1 MTRTDENRRP
11 VRVLPPAQVTGTAR
25 PLATTHAADRFHRTL
40 SASRRLEPPQE
51 RPQERPRPATEPRAE
66 RSPVRMP
73 LPLVMPPPV
82 DDDIPLPPTVGAGPA
97 FGTDTTLPR
106 GEGRP
111 QERRPPAIEPAAA
124 TDTGRWTEDTA
135 QKIAT
140 LCNRA
145 DASFAHWS
153 VTLPMDAQ
161 VLPETDLVLNLSPY
175 GLALRFR
182 TQSPVSS
189 RLIATHKPRLQALL
203 ARTRGL
209 PQDIDIEVT

>member
-11 VRVLPPAQVTGTAR
+11 VRVLPPAQVAGTAR

-40 SASRRLEPPQE
+40 SASRRIEPP
-51 RPQERPRPATEPRAE
+51 PERPRPAAEPRVE
-66 RSPVRMP
+66 PSPVRMP
-73 LPLVMPPPV
+73 LPFVLPPLL
-82 DDDIPLPPTVGAGPA
+82 DDDTPLPPTGGAGPA
-97 FGTDTTLPR
+97 SGTDTAMPR
-106 GEGRP
+106 GEARA
-111 QERRPPAIEPAAA
+111 QEPRPPAIAPAAA

-161 VLPETDLVLNLSPY
+161 ALPETDLVLSLSPY
-175 GLALRFR
+175 GLSLRFR
-182 TQSPVSS
+182 TQSAVSS

>member
-1 MTRTDENRRP
+1 MTRPDDNRRP
-11 VRVLPPAQVTGTAR
+11 VRVLPPAQVAGTPR
-25 PLATTHAADRFHRTL
+25 PPAATQAADRFHRTL
-40 SASRRLEPPQE
+40 ASARRIEPAP
-51 RPQERPRPATEPRAE
+51 ERPRPAAEPRTE
-66 RSPVRMP
+66 RAPERGA
-73 LPLVMPPPV
+73 
-82 DDDIPLPPTVGAGPA
+82 LPPIDTAP
-97 FGTDTTLPR
+97 GTDTAAPR
-106 GEGRP
+106 DEARTHEP
-111 QERRPPAIEPAAA
+111 RPPAIEPA

-161 VLPETDLVLNLSPY
+161 ALPETDLVLSLSPY
-175 GLALRFR
+175 GLSLRFR
-182 TQSPVSS
+182 TQSALSS
-189 RLIATHKPRLQALL
+189 RLIDMHKPRLQALL